1 MQTGLKLQNIK
12 VQNYTMKTQIKLILA
27 GLLTPFLAASSVLAV
42 GIPEPGLVMYGT
54 VLNAATG
61 NARLITGT
69 ITWTITPASG
79 SPVTIT
85 TPLTDIS
92 GQYSYALR
100 VPFES
105 VVGSSALSPNTL
117 PLNSAT
123 TSYARTNVFL
133 TVNGTNYPATITA
146 PAIGNFTFNTATR
159 GQMAE
164 VDLTVNAPG
173 VAGAVGA
180 PSFKSTQRSVSGQ
193 FSLTMN
199 GNIGQSYTLLGS
211 TDLVNWTTVT
221 VFICTNS
228 YTVVFDPTATNYSRR
243 FYRISQ

>member
-1 MQTGLKLQNIK
+1 MTELPNQTKIMK
-12 VQNYTMKTQIKLILA
+12 IETMFAKFAARFAVLSLFT
-27 GLLTPFLAASSVLAV
+27 TTVTLAA
-42 GIPEPGLVMYGT
+42 GTPEPGLVMYGAVKNT
-54 VLNAATG
+54 AVG

-69 ITWTITPASG
+69 LTWTITPASG
-79 SPVTIT
+79 APVTVT

-105 VVGSSALSPNTL
+105 VVGSSTLSPNTL

-123 TSYARTNVFL
+123 TSYTRTNVFL

-146 PAIGNFTFNTATR
+146 PAIGNFTFNIATR

-173 VAGAVGA
+173 VPVVSNLP
-180 PSFKSTQRSVSGQ
+180 PSFASTPR
-193 FSLTMN
+193 FSNGKFQLTVN
-199 GNIGQSYTLLGS
+199 GIIGQNYTLLAS
-211 TDLVNWTTVT
+211 TDLINWTNVI
-221 VFICTNS
+221 VFVCTNAS
-228 YTVVFDPTATNYSRR
+228 TVVVDPNATNYPKR
-243 FYRISQ
+243 FYRIGP

>member
-1 MQTGLKLQNIK
+1 MVLVQAGVAAGKHSVTFSIQKAGVFYFDFLEAAVLSDVPDAPLPRKSISPALDFDTNHSYTLPPARIMWIMDKLGYGGPMNEYLGVFWWNQR
-12 VQNYTMKTQIKLILA
+12 
-27 GLLTPFLAASSVLAV
+27 LAAGISVSNAV
-42 GIPEPGLVMYGT
+42 
-54 VLNAATG
+54 ATF
-61 NARLITGT
+61 TGSF
-69 ITWTITPASG
+69 ASG
-79 SPVTIT
+79 DAI
-85 TPLTDIS
+85 
-92 GQYSYALR
+92 
-100 VPFES
+100 
-105 VVGSSALSPNTL
+105 
-117 PLNSAT
+117 
-123 TSYARTNVFL
+123 FL

>member
-1 MQTGLKLQNIK
+1 
-12 VQNYTMKTQIKLILA
+12 MKDQIKLPQTVWLSM
-27 GLLTPFLAASSVLAV
+27 LLAALSPLIATTVFAA

-54 VLNAATG
+54 VRNTAAG

-69 ITWTITPASG
+69 LTWTITPASG
-79 SPVTIT
+79 SPVTVT

-105 VVGSSALSPNTL
+105 VVGSSTLSPNTL

-123 TSYARTNVFL
+123 TSYVRTNVYL
-133 TVNGTNYPATITA
+133 TVNGTNYPATIFA
-146 PAIGNFTFNTATR
+146 PALGNFTFNTATR
-159 GQMAE
+159 GRMDP

-173 VAGAVGA
+173 VTGNIVGA
-180 PSFKSTQRSVSGQ
+180 PSFASAPR
-193 FSLTMN
+193 FSN
-199 GNIGQSYTLLGS
+199 GKFELSANGTIGQSYTMLAS

-221 VFICTNS
+221 VFVCTNLS
-228 YTVVFDPTATNYSRR
+228 TVVCDPAATNYPKR
-243 FYRISQ
+243 FYRLSQ